1 MFLCFIM
8 FFDNYHRRLCQIIQ
22 VVLTHHPQQKQGSP
36 LRNSLHL
43 LYEHLAAALADE
55 FDFTFA
61 VETGSGSC
69 QCSYRAEKVPSDR
82 SANKAFDRL
91 VPLVLSNRYAA
102 CASAKNVWT
111 SDPGHISYPLSSKI
125 IIQPSEYSGITKL

>member
-1 MFLCFIM
+1 MAVSPMLDINGTIVRL
-8 FFDNYHRRLCQIIQ
+8 FDLIVHSSEP
-22 VVLTHHPQQKQGSP
+22 VTKQGSP

-43 LYEHLAAALADE
+43 LYEHLAAALTDE
-55 FDFTFA
+55 LDFTFA
-61 VETGSGSC
+61 VEPGSGSC
-69 QCSYRAEKVPSDR
+69 QCSYGAEEVPSDR
-82 SANKAFDRL
+82 SANEALDRL
-91 VPLVLSNRYAA
+91 VPLVLSNWYAA